1 MGLEQNEGDF
11 FYFVE
16 HKRRHFEQ
24 YSGHSFYAFTI
35 NGILKILKRVQKQ
48 LKSGLYELYTM
59 FQVFWCH
66 MRALCEE
73 QTEIKTIFTDNLP
86 LQWTVILCDL
96 ISEPVS
102 WSLGQISVFKELN
115 CVFCTQGYYMTSEV
129 YEYSVEVRWA
139 ISVMH
144 LWCFFTILLLDK
156 LIYFHYVKKS
166 GQDVL

>member
-1 MGLEQNEGDF
+1 M
-11 FYFVE
+11 E

-48 LKSGLYELYTM
+48 LKSGSYELYTM
-59 FQVFWCH
+59 FQVFWSH

-102 WSLGQISVFKELN
+102 WSLGQISVFKELI
-115 CVFCTQGYYMTSEV
+115 VS
-129 YEYSVEVRWA
+129 SAHKA
-139 ISVMH
+139 ITWLQKSMNIAWSQMGHICDAFVVLFYHFAAWQAH
-144 LWCFFTILLLDK
+144 LLSLC
-156 LIYFHYVKKS
+156 
-166 GQDVL
+166 